1 MCCSVVQINQLNLH
15 TENTFGR
22 HICGCFCWLS
32 HIFLRRNRKTEPTQQ
47 KQLSGKNCSCQ
58 ARTRPKFFHILLL
71 VQTPNPL
78 VQALETQMKKQTF
91 QRDKLFPYF
100 LMLTLTF
107 CFQTSRYGILSCLH
121 WILIRNRKCVID
133 RCSNLHSC
141 AVRFTACSQ
150 KYSSN
155 WNFISQTR
163 VRQVKLNICSNLFAF
178 PFFLSKW

>member
-47 KQLSGKNCSCQ
+47 KQLRGKNCSCR

-71 VQTPNPL
+71 VQTSNPL
-78 VQALETQMKKQTF
+78 VQVLETQMKKQTF

-100 LMLTLTF
+100 LVLTLTF
-107 CFQTSRYGILSCLH
+107 VFKLRGTGFYLVYIGF
-121 WILIRNRKCVID
+121 LIRNRKCVID
-133 RCSNLHSC
+133 RC
-141 AVRFTACSQ
+141 
-150 KYSSN
+150 
-155 WNFISQTR
+155 
-163 VRQVKLNICSNLFAF
+163 
-178 PFFLSKW
+178 